1 MMENMIIRKWQ
12 IDVFQILC
20 IMWSYLNATCP
31 VEENEKDK
39 KSIRI
44 LNYYY
49 CTFLLNIYLLGSADD
64 AMLETFPKIKRSNH
78 INRNEDFPSK

>member
-1 MMENMIIRKWQ
+1 MREWVEKNEKIEQEKEKRK
-12 IDVFQILC
+12 L
-20 IMWSYLNATCP
+20 
-31 VEENEKDK
+31 EENEKDK
-39 KSIRI
+39 KSIRK

-49 CTFLLNIYLLGSADD
+49 CNFLFNIYLLGSADD